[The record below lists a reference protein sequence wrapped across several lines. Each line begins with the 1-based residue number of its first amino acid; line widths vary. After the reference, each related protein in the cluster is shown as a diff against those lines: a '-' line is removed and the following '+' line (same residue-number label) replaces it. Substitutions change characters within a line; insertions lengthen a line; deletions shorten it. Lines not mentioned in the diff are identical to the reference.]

1 MNQVSEEQRPPSLWL
16 VLAMP
21 VSLAVTVL
29 ALGLGLLIGV
39 GLDEGEAGPTA
50 PVATTT
56 EPAGYEEGAA
66 LFASQGCGGCHTL
79 SEAGASGTAGS
90 TLDETQLSA
99 EQIADVV
106 RNGRPGT
113 TMSAYGDTLTDEQL
127 ENLATFVSTAAE
139 SP

>member
-1 MNQVSEEQRPPSLWL
+1 MNQVGEEQRPPSLWL

-21 VSLAVTVL
+21 VSLAITVL

-39 GLDEGEAGPTA
+39 GLDEGGPTA

-79 SEAGASGTAGS
+79 SEAGASATVGPN
-90 TLDETQLSA
+90 LDDTQLSA
-99 EQIADVV
+99 EQIAEVV
-106 RNGRPGT
+106 RDGRPGT
-113 TMSAYGDTLTDEQL
+113 AMIGYGDRLSDEQL
-127 ENLATFVSTAAE
+127 ENLVTFVSTAAG